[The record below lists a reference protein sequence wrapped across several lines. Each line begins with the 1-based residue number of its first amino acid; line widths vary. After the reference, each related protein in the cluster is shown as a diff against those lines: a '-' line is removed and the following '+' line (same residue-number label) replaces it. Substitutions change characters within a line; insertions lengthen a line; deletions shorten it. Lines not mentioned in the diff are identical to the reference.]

1 MAGEEH
7 RGARIAV
14 RVTARER
21 NAIRKRAKA
30 SGLGVS
36 AYIRRQALAE
46 GRVPSVWDS
55 GALSPLYAE
64 MRRVGNNVNQ
74 LARSVNTFGPDA
86 VPMGAIVSA
95 MESLRRATDAVS
107 EELIRSRMGR

>member
-7 RGARIAV
+7 RDARIAV
-14 RVTARER
+14 RVSTGER
-21 NAIRKRAKA
+21 DAIRKRAKA

-36 AYIRRQALAE
+36 AYVRRQALAE
-46 GRVPSVWDS
+46 GRAPSVWDS
-55 GALSPLYAE
+55 GALSPIYAE

-86 VPMGAIVSA
+86 VPMGAIASA